1 MIGQWPSVV
10 DKGDEKVDKGGE
22 KVAPEEKKKKKTRRL
37 VATIQIRKKWFPSMI
52 LASLEAILSISDGR
66 IALGILVY
74 FLFKPEE
81 YLTKW

>member
-1 MIGQWPSVV
+1 MSIKVMRKLIKVV
-10 DKGDEKVDKGGE
+10 RKWRQRKK
-22 KVAPEEKKKKKTRRL
+22 KKKKKTRRL

-52 LASLEAILSISDGR
+52 LASLEAILSISDGG

>member
-1 MIGQWPSVV
+1 
-10 DKGDEKVDKGGE
+10 
-22 KVAPEEKKKKKTRRL
+22 
-37 VATIQIRKKWFPSMI
+37 MI
-52 LASLEAILSISDGR
+52 LASLEAILSISDGG